1 MTVRFLF
8 ATGLATLA
16 AMTFMAASSP
26 AASVFTNSTPIKMS
40 AGGTTASPYPSAIE
54 VQGEPGKVVGVTVTL
69 HAFTHTWPKTVDIL
83 LVSPDGRTSYVMS
96 DACGSTAV
104 TRYTWIFND
113 TAPSTMPSAGP
124 CEGLLYR
131 PTDYAGVFAD
141 SFGAGAPPGPYTAN
155 FGNFIGATP
164 NGTWRLYV
172 VAPSFSASG
181 SIELGW
187 SLTLD
192 TAVPDAVVPSD
203 PSGKGAADPY
213 PLTRTVSGVNGVIT
227 DLDVSLTGVYHARPA
242 DLEMVLEGP
251 HGQKVALMSDVC
263 GGSTAV
269 NQAWAWDD
277 EAISPMYGATA
288 CPDGTYRPGSKVN
301 DELMPYP
308 LTLPLDLRT
317 TLREFDLTDPNGEW
331 RLWVYDDQAGAGG
344 AFTQRFKLDIETR
357 PKAKVGFAQGAIDVT
372 EGQTGELKLVR
383 SASTALGL
391 ASVNVAT
398 SPLTATSQDDYRYVG
413 KQITFFAGE
422 SEKTIPI
429 EALADG
435 LAEEPETLAVKITS
449 PVGDAELATP
459 PTAVVTIRDP
469 ASVSGSSDT
478 PATTDPV
485 TTGGSS
491 GGAVADHDPPV
502 ISGLTLA
509 PSRFAA
515 ARGTT
520 IRYTLSE
527 PGSVALEFRRAVSGR
542 RRYVLVGTLRRDGRA
557 GANRIAVRGRIGR
570 RALRR
575 GAYRLRVR
583 AVDAAG
589 NRSAWRSKG
598 FRVLGRATM

>member
-1 MTVRFLF
+1 
-8 ATGLATLA
+8 
-16 AMTFMAASSP
+16 
-26 AASVFTNSTPIKMS
+26 
-40 AGGTTASPYPSAIE
+40 
-54 VQGEPGKVVGVTVTL
+54 
-69 HAFTHTWPKTVDIL
+69 
-83 LVSPDGRTSYVMS
+83 MS

-104 TRYTWIFND
+104 TRYTWIFNN
-113 TAPSTMPSAGP
+113 TAPSAMPSNGP
-124 CEGLLYR
+124 CEGVLYR
-131 PTDYAGVFAD
+131 PTDYPSNFAD

-172 VAPSFSASG
+172 IAPAISASG
-181 SIELGW
+181 SIEAGW

-192 TAVPDAVVPSD
+192 TAVPDAVVPGD

-251 HGQKVALMSDVC
+251 RGQKVALMSDVC

-277 EAISPMYGATA
+277 EAISPMYGATP
-288 CPDGTYRPGSKVN
+288 CPDGSYRPGSKVN

-308 LTLPLDLRT
+308 LSLPLDLRT
-317 TLREFDLTDPNGEW
+317 TLGEFDLTDPNGAW

-344 AFTQRFKLDIETR
+344 AFTQRFQLDIETR

-383 SASTALGL
+383 SAPTALGYG
-391 ASVNVAT
+391 AVTVAT
-398 SPLTATSQDDYRYVG
+398 YPLTATSEDDYRYVG
-413 KQITFFAGE
+413 KLVSFFAGE
-422 SEKTIPI
+422 TEKTIPI
-429 EALADG
+429 EALTDG
-435 LAEEPETLAVKITS
+435 LAEEPETLAVTIMS
-449 PVGDAELATP
+449 PTGDAELATP

-469 ASVSGSSDT
+469 AAVSGSSD
-478 PATTDPV
+478 PPGTTDPG
-485 TTGGSS
+485 TTDGS
-491 GGAVADHDPPV
+491 GAGAVIDRDPPV

-509 PSRFAA
+509 PARFAA

-520 IRYTLSE
+520 VRYTLSE
-527 PGSVALEFRRAVSGR
+527 PGSVVLEFRRAVAGG
-542 RRYVLVGTLRRDGRA
+542 RYVSVGTLRRAARG
-557 GANRIAVRGRIGR
+557 GANRVVVRGRIGR

-575 GAYRLRVR
+575 GAYRLRTR
-583 AVDAAG
+583 ATDAAG

-598 FRVLGRATM
+598 FRVVGRATM